1 MKRARAPE
9 QKAQRRAAI
18 LNAAEVCFHQNEP
31 NLPSVAEVAAQA
43 GVSKGTV
50 YLYFR
55 TKEEIFLA
63 LFSHHLNAIFGQI
76 QTIELSDQTSN
87 ALSESFLEYLTAHPI
102 FMPLAAML
110 HSVIESNLS
119 VEVSLA
125 FKLQLSQGLTHTAS
139 VLDAKLQ
146 CTRGFSERAL
156 LHSYAALTGL
166 WQLLQWPSALEHEQD
181 NPQYGALHK
190 NFATEL
196 QILLE
201 KIWRPES

>member
-18 LNAAEVCFHQNEP
+18 LHAAEMCFHQNEP
-31 NLPSVAEVAAQA
+31 NLPSVADVAKVA

-63 LFSHHLNAIFGQI
+63 LFSHHLNAIFSQI
-76 QTIELSDQTSN
+76 QTIELSAQGSN
-87 ALSESFLEYLTAHPI
+87 ELSASFLDYLSNHPI

-119 VEVSLA
+119 IEVSLA

-139 VLDAKLQ
+139 VLDNKLQ
-146 CTRGFSERAL
+146 CPSGFSERAL

-166 WQLLQWPSALEHEQD
+166 WQLLQWPAALEHEHD

-190 NFATEL
+190 DFATEL
-196 QILLE
+196 QILLQ
-201 KIWRPES
+201 KIWQPEI

>member
-18 LNAAEVCFHQNEP
+18 LKAAETCFHQVEP
-31 NLPSVAEVAAQA
+31 NLPSVSDVAAQA

-63 LFSHHLNAIFGQI
+63 LFSHHLNSIFGQI
-76 QTIELSDQTSN
+76 QTIELSEQASN
-87 ALSESFLEYLTAHPI
+87 ALSSSLLEYLSAHPI

-119 VEVSLA
+119 LEVSLA
-125 FKLQLSQGLTHTAS
+125 FKLQLSQGLTHTAA
-139 VLDAKLQ
+139 VVDAKLQ
-146 CTRGFSERAL
+146 CPRGFSERAL

-190 NFATEL
+190 DFATEL
-196 QILLE
+196 QIILE